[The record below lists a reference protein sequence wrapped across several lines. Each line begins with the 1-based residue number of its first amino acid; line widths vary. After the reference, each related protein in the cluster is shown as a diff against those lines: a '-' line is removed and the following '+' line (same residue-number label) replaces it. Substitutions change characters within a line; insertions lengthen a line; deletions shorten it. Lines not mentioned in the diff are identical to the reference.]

1 MLIKVLIGFCIFL
14 LIVVLIIADHVAYL
28 DNVVKQWLIKC
39 CCDYEKQF
47 DDIYAK
53 LRELDEYAKDT
64 RTKFVELKYLL
75 DVSYLPII
83 DGFVKL
89 GNENEGFATIKDI
102 NDLELKMEKLQTQS
116 LTDMIN
122 EAIEECKASQRGT
135 DNDV

>member
-1 MLIKVLIGFCIFL
+1 MLVKVLIGVCIFL
-14 LIVVLIIADHVAYL
+14 LIVVLIIAVHVAYL
-28 DNVVKQWLIKC
+28 DNVVGQWLMK
-39 CCDYEKQF
+39 CCDYEKEVN
-47 DDIYAK
+47 DVYAK

-64 RTKFVELKYLL
+64 RTKFVELKDLL

-102 NDLELKMEKLQTQS
+102 NELELKMEKLQTQS

>member
-1 MLIKVLIGFCIFL
+1 MLIKVLIVFCIFL
-14 LIVVLIIADHVAYL
+14 LVVVMIMADHLAYL
-28 DNVVKQWLIKC
+28 DNVVDKWIIK
-39 CCDYEKQF
+39 CCDYEKEVN
-47 DDIYAK
+47 DVYAK
-53 LRELDEYAKDT
+53 LRELDEYVKDT
-64 RTKFVELKYLL
+64 RTKFIELKDLL
-75 DVSYLPII
+75 DVSYLPVI

-102 NDLELKMEKLQTQS
+102 NELELKMEKLQKQS

>member
-1 MLIKVLIGFCIFL
+1 MLIKALIAVCIFL
-14 LIVVLIIADHVAYL
+14 LIVVMIMVDHLRRL
-28 DNVVKQWLIKC
+28 DDVIDQWVITC
-39 CCDYEKQF
+39 CNYEKEVN
-47 DDIYAK
+47 DVYAK

-64 RTKFVELKYLL
+64 RTKFVELKDLL

-102 NDLELKMEKLQTQS
+102 NELELKMEKLQTQS

-122 EAIEECKASQRGT
+122 EAIETYKASHGGT
-135 DNDV
+135 EDDV